1 MINLT
6 AVIDNEEAKRK
17 FEELRRVAKT
27 TTSAIVTD
35 SERMDAAMSKFGRTL
50 LAIGGVATLGQLAQ
64 KVATIRGEFQ
74 QLEVAFTTLLGS
86 KEKADRLM
94 AEMVDLAAKTPFDLQ
109 GVAGG
114 ARQLLAYGFAAEE
127 VTDTLTRLG
136 NVAAGLGLPLQR
148 LTYLYGTTAVQGRVY
163 ARDMLQFTG
172 SGIPMLQ
179 EMAKMYGKTTEEIN
193 EMVSAGKIG
202 FADVKKVI
210 ESMTNEGGQFYN
222 LMQEQSKTITGL
234 ISNLGDA
241 MDTMFNEIGKSTEGV
256 ISGTLQGAIT
266 LAENYDKVAK
276 ALAVL
281 VSTYGAYK
289 TALILATQASKGWT
303 IAQTLQYK
311 WLLLVEKAQRLLNA
325 TMLKNPYVLAFT
337 ALTALVT
344 AVIAFR
350 DRTSDAEKAQKRFNE
365 ELDKENQLLA
375 DRKMKTDTLVS
386 SVRDE
391 TLSETERMMAYQE
404 LQRMYPG
411 ILGNM
416 TRQEFLTRNQTQ
428 TQKELNEEQAKYRKL
443 MLQQN
448 LEKTRSSIT
457 QMEDDLAKLKQAAT
471 ITLQRASGEIKLYR
485 PSTWQLQVIGRLNK
499 ELLQART
506 NASGYGAELSKIEA
520 AEKELAFSSQP
531 KEVQIVS
538 LKGNIAKLEGE
549 IDQINTLIDT
559 ARSMGVDPRNLVS
572 QRTGKISELE
582 SNKNKLSALETSSP
596 TYGESYR
603 AAQKEWEEAKKELQK
618 IEKDKDKF
626 TSIQYENA
634 KKRVE
639 EAKKAFSSLGGVVS
653 EKDIKGQLKAQEKLQ
668 EIILENDRA
677 LEQSRIAVMKEGKE
691 KELSEIKQRTK
702 EKVEAIKKSLEEE
715 KAASGGKLTAERQAV
730 FDEQITN
737 AQKQGDK
744 ERADVE
750 LKYAK
755 ETDKIYEQITD
766 HALTETERTTR
777 GIKDKYKE
785 LREWVK
791 KNLKG
796 DEAEA
801 FLLKIDA
808 AESSELLKSLI
819 DKYGTAQDKITEIQ
833 KNAEAARV
841 EAIKQGHKEM
851 IAQINQQEQEAIS
864 AVRSEDIMKSE
875 DWVTLFGDIGNLS
888 TKSVLAVVERLKAL
902 AADALRTGQ
911 ITAKDYASLMDSLSG
926 KAREATQKNPFVAAI
941 SGFKSYR
948 ATLKEAKQLREKY
961 EKTGDEADKK
971 AADAADNKAI
981 KQKKEAWQSVAEAVQ
996 AVSATLSGVSSIA
1009 ESLGADEETT
1019 YILDNIASAVGGV
1032 GNAVA
1037 GFASGDI
1044 VGGIQGVFTSLGGI
1058 FNLFNND
1065 RKHEK
1070 RIKKLQEDIDRLTK
1084 SYEDLG
1090 EAIDKTYSKDSS
1102 ALIEEQN
1109 RNLERQRILIQ
1120 KQIEEE
1126 RKKKKVDKDRIK
1138 DWEESIEEINRQI
1151 AENRERMVDAIFG
1164 EDIQSAIENFA
1175 SAYAEAWSSGEDRA
1189 KSAKDTVRS
1198 MMKQMVT
1205 ESIKAAIQSSGAMKR
1220 IREQLQEFYADNIL
1234 TGWEQDHILK
1244 MAEDLQKQLDRQ
1256 FGWADKL
1263 LSGEAQTDSLKG
1275 GISASLTEATA
1286 SEMIGIWRG
1295 QYDVLKANGNQL
1307 RINSGILSEMRDAAA
1322 KGWSA
1327 IGDIFKQILSIA
1339 SDTARIAENTEMLVS
1354 IDRRLQRIEQT
1365 NATKYYAK

>member
-17 FEELRRVAKT
+17 FEELRRAAKT

-35 SERMDAAMSKFGRTL
+35 SERMDAAMAKFGRTL

-136 NVAAGLGLPLQR
+136 NVAAGLRLPLQR

-234 ISNLGDA
+234 IANLGDA

-365 ELDKENQLLA
+365 KLDKENQLLA

-386 SVRDE
+386 SVKDE

-428 TQKELNEEQAKYRKL
+428 AQKELNEEQDKYRKL

-448 LEKTRSSIT
+448 LEKAKEKLQTAQEGYDKSIEVKVKGESVGYYVVI
-457 QMEDDLAKLKQAAT
+457 QRYEREIADAKAA
-471 ITLQRASGEIKLYR
+471 IA
-485 PSTWQLQVIGRLNK
+485 
-499 ELLQART
+499 
-506 NASGYGAELSKIEA
+506 GYGAELSKIEA

-766 HALTETERTTR
+766 NALTETERTTR

-926 KAREATQKNPFVAAI
+926 KAQEATQKNPFVAAI

-1044 VGGIQGVFTSLGGI
+1044 VGGIQGVFTALGGI

-1205 ESIKAAIQSSGAMKR
+1205 ESIKAAMQSSGAMKR